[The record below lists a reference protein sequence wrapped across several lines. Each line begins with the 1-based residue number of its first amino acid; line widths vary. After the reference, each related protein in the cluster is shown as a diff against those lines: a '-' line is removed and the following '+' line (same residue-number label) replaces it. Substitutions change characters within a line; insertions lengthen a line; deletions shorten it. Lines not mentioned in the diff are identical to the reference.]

1 MRKRACAVRAARNGT
16 ISRFLSMGI
25 YLGFASR
32 RMQSGILRVVQARPK
47 HEFWE
52 LRESIRIKMR
62 TLPDY
67 LRNGMKLIIVGCNPG
82 DRSARVGHY
91 YAGRGNEFWP
101 LLYDSRVVPELLD
114 HRDDKRMIEFG
125 IGLTDLVKRPTRGI
139 EELTREEF
147 AEGRILLAQ
156 KLEQYAPQVIAFN
169 GVGTFENF
177 AQRPCKPGL
186 QKERLYGAQVFVLP
200 STSAK
205 NATGRG
211 QKLRYFRQ
219 LAKLLEKLQK

>member
-1 MRKRACAVRAARNGT
+1 
-16 ISRFLSMGI
+16 
-25 YLGFASR
+25 
-32 RMQSGILRVVQARPK
+32 
-47 HEFWE
+47 
-52 LRESIRIKMR
+52 MR

-101 LLYDSRVVPELLD
+101 LLYDSGVVPELLD
-114 HRDDKRMIEFG
+114 HNSDKRMIEFG

-139 EELTREEF
+139 EELHREEF

-156 KLEQYAPQVIAFN
+156 KIEQYAPQVIAFN

-205 NATGRG
+205 NAKGRG

-219 LAKLLEKLQK
+219 LAKVLAKLPK

>member
-1 MRKRACAVRAARNGT
+1 
-16 ISRFLSMGI
+16 
-25 YLGFASR
+25 
-32 RMQSGILRVVQARPK
+32 
-47 HEFWE
+47 
-52 LRESIRIKMR
+52 MR

-67 LRNGMKLIIVGCNPG
+67 LRNGMRLIIVGCNPG

-101 LLYDSRVVPELLD
+101 LLYESGVIPELLD

-125 IGLTDLVKRPTRGI
+125 VGLTDLVKRPTRGV
-139 EELTREEF
+139 EELQREDF

-169 GVGTFENF
+169 GKTTFENF
-177 AQRPCKPGL
+177 AQRSCKLGL
-186 QKERLYGAQVFVLP
+186 QKERLYGAGVFVLP

-205 NATGRG
+205 NAKGHG
-211 QKLRYFRQ
+211 YKLRYFRQ
-219 LAKLLEKLQK
+219 LAKVLENLTN